1 MPTSSK
7 STDIFEQARPR
18 LWGIAYRMLGSV
30 ADTEDAIQDTYI
42 AWLKAETE
50 SIVKPEAWLV
60 SVCTR
65 RCLDMLKSAHRKR
78 VDYVGTWL
86 PEPIVNHDPSPEMD
100 ELELAASL
108 TTAFMLLLERLTPTE
123 RAIYLLHDVFDYS
136 YGDTARI
143 VAVSEVA
150 CRKMN
155 SRLKK
160 HLSTDAVR
168 MQPTKAQSQNLL
180 EAFLSALSLG
190 DSNELEKLLADDVQ
204 FWGDGGGKVLA
215 MQHIVRGKSEVVQL
229 LNVVWANAW
238 HTLELV
244 PTVVNGQPGV
254 LLREEQ
260 TIVGTLSLNVDDTGN
275 ADSIYV
281 VRNPDK
287 LRHIQLR

>member
-1 MPTSSK
+1 MPASSK
-7 STDIFEQARPR
+7 STDVFEQARPR

-30 ADTEDAIQDTYI
+30 ADSEDAIQDTYVS
-42 AWLKAETE
+42 WLKTETE

-65 RCLDMLKSAHRKR
+65 RCIDILKSAHRKR

-86 PEPIVNHDPSPEMD
+86 PEPIVNYDPSPEMD

-108 TTAFMLLLERLTPTE
+108 TTAFLLMLERLTPTE
-123 RAIYLLHDVFDYS
+123 RAVYLLHDVFDYS

-143 VAVSEVA
+143 VAMSDLA

-160 HLSTDAVR
+160 HLATDTVR
-168 MQPTKAQSQNLL
+168 MQPTKAQSHKLL

-190 DSNELEKLLADDVQ
+190 DSNELEKLLAEDVQ

-215 MQHIVRGKSEVVQL
+215 MKHIVRGKSEVVQFL
-229 LNVVWANAW
+229 SLVWVNAW
-238 HTLELV
+238 NGLEFV
-244 PTVVNGQPGV
+244 PAIVNEQPGV

-260 TIVGTLSLNVDDTGN
+260 TIVGTLSLNVDETGSL
-275 ADSIYV
+275 DSIYV

-287 LRHIQLR
+287 LRHLQR

>member
-244 PTVVNGQPGV
+244 PAVVNGQPGV